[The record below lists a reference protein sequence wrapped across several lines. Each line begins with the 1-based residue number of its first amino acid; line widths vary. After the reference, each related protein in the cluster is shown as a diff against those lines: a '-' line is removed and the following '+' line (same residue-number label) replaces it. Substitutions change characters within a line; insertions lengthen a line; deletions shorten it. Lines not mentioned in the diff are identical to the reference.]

1 MGIYGFSWTFLKCLL
16 LNKWKKYTPHI
27 DYLKINSGVK
37 KQHMLRTTDM
47 RQCTWRIY
55 VKYILHL
62 MCICHLTYIGHL
74 MYICQMLKTCTI
86 SYVWFHIHV
95 CSVRKAHFLSFKTY
109 VMFDTHSLSFTALV
123 MFTTCI
129 LFHLKCLYCLR
140 HAISVIQNI
149 NNVHNTHSYYN
160 AFCTSQ

>member
-1 MGIYGFSWTFLKCLL
+1 MYLTHIRQV
-16 LNKWKKYTPHI
+16 YTSFDVYMSFDVYRSFDVYMSNI
-27 DYLKINSGVK
+27 KNLYDLI
-37 KQHMLRTTDM
+37 
-47 RQCTWRIY
+47 
-55 VKYILHL
+55 
-62 MCICHLTYIGHL
+62 CI
-74 MYICQMLKTCTI
+74 I
-86 SYVWFHIHV
+86 SIHV

-123 MFTTCI
+123 MFATCI